1 MLSVSAYKS
10 QVLLYRLDVNLL
22 GKSSASKVI
31 IDLIP
36 MVIKF
41 LNNLTA
47 RSIFYNIMTKKK
59 TLFLFCV
66 KFRLSLKKYKFSQ

>member
-36 MVIKF
+36 MVVKF
-41 LNNLTA
+41 L
-47 RSIFYNIMTKKK
+47 YN
-59 TLFLFCV
+59 
-66 KFRLSLKKYKFSQ
+66 Q

>member
-36 MVIKF
+36 MVVKF
-41 LNNLTA
+41 LYNEQELF
-47 RSIFYNIMTKKK
+47 FYNIMTKKK

-66 KFRLSLKKYKFSQ
+66 KFRLSLKK